1 MLPPR
6 ADHHAHDPAAE
17 QLPLLVGG
25 LVGQKFLEIVEG
37 HILILGGYAIHVGL
51 LRSWPD

>member
-6 ADHHAHDPAAE
+6 ADHHTHDPSAD

-37 HILILGGYAIHVGL
+37 HILILRGRAIHGAAPFVEA
-51 LRSWPD
+51 